1 MVMFHDAQ
9 TNFRHAS
16 WFSFTSI
23 FTKGTCIMSKTK
35 DAKHTK
41 PAVAH
46 KADKQLF
53 VEKRTEG
60 DFAVR
65 KANSERASDVLPTQA
80 EAIARAKKLSPGA
93 APLVER
99 VRKTEGGK
107 PDQWRKA

>member
-1 MVMFHDAQ
+1 
-9 TNFRHAS
+9 
-16 WFSFTSI
+16 
-23 FTKGTCIMSKTK
+23 MSNSKNT
-35 DAKHTK
+35 KHTK

-46 KADKQLF
+46 KTDKQLF
-53 VEKRTEG
+53 VEKRPEG

-80 EAIARAKKLSPGA
+80 EAIARAKKMSPGA